1 MLCRLFPF
9 LEDKELYN
17 KLQIDDVGRYSI
29 TKPHHA
35 KIINNIIKEYIK
47 SEHTII
53 VDAMASVGGN
63 TISFTD
69 LTSSV
74 VAVEVDDTRSEALD
88 NNIKIYGIEDKVLL
102 FRSNY
107 LTLYDK
113 LEQDIVFLD
122 PPWGGIN
129 YKNFDEI
136 RLFIDNICII
146 KFINELKKYSKL
158 VVLKCP
164 IKIDLKYIKKVTVW
178 DTLDI
183 YDLNNMKIIV
193 FN

>member
-1 MLCRLFPF
+1 M
-9 LEDKELYN
+9 
-17 KLQIDDVGRYSI
+17 
-29 TKPHHA
+29 
-35 KIINNIIKEYIK
+35 
-47 SEHTII
+47 
-53 VDAMASVGGN
+53 
-63 TISFTD
+63 
-69 LTSSV
+69 
-74 VAVEVDDTRSEALD
+74 
-88 NNIKIYGIEDKVLL
+88 
-102 FRSNY
+102 
-107 LTLYDK
+107 
-113 LEQDIVFLD
+113 D